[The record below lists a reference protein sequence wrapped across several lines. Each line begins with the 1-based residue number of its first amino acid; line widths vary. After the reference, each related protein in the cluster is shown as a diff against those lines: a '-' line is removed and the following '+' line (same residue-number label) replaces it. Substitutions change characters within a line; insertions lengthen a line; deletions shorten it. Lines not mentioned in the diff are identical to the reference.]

1 MLFTLKKVFKKKKN
15 MQKRWY
21 EACRP
26 KIFIICRFTED
37 ICQPLGQIT
46 ATLESEE
53 DLRLGNR
60 MIFEQMVGPT
70 KIELKSNSKRK
81 ARLNRCEKLMCYN
94 KNKMYDS

>member
-1 MLFTLKKVFKKKKN
+1 MLFTFKKVKKKKRKKN

-26 KIFIICRFTED
+26 KMFIICLFTED
-37 ICQPLGQIT
+37 VCQPLGQIT

-70 KIELKSNSKRK
+70 KIELKSNSKK
-81 ARLNRCEKLMCYN
+81 GEVKQV
-94 KNKMYDS
+94 